1 MTGVLLIGD
10 RPKWYTGEHIPMAD
24 VDRKEYSIMLK
35 IKACPYE
42 DFLFSNDDIFALKDF
57 DDTMPNYYSST
68 LAAATVYGKYVQ
80 RRDNCLT
87 VYPDGL
93 FYDIHTPMV
102 INKLAYEKAN
112 NVEWDKRDYLCKSLY
127 GNYIGGGELL
137 PDCKL
142 RKPGPVPDVPF
153 FSTSNYTS
161 RLIPLQNMYPDAS
174 SYENDKL

>member
-10 RPKWYTGEHIPMAD
+10 KPKWYNGEHIQMAD

-35 IKACPYE
+35 IKSCPYE
-42 DFLFSNDDIFALKDF
+42 DFLFSNDDIFALQDF
-57 DDTMPNYYSST
+57 DHTIPNYYSST

-87 VYPDGL
+87 VYPKGL
-93 FYDIHTPMV
+93 FYDIHAPMV
-102 INKLAYEKAN
+102 VNRDQYAVAN
-112 NVEWDKRDYLCKSLY
+112 NVDWDKRDYLCKSLY
-127 GNYIGGGELL
+127 GNYIGVGELL

-142 RKPGPVPDVPF
+142 RKSGPVPDVPF

-174 SYENDKL
+174 EYENDKL